1 MSNFKVQI
9 HLPYDNVD
17 VFVKQFT
24 NADYK
29 VIIKTLLNK
38 NGDAGNVNIDKIISK
53 CIDCDISRLNIID
66 KFVVLLNLR
75 CISVDD
81 KLVHTIEKDKS
92 KYNINYSVYDVL
104 NRISKMTF
112 DKPFTTTYKL
122 KNTDITMTAGLPDN
136 LFFDVTD
143 IYTFVRMIKI
153 GNNFYDLNRLSNK
166 EREDIINYLPGK
178 LVTTLL
184 TYVSNVLDNIRK
196 TELISIRTNME
207 TKESESIKF
216 YLDKTN
222 MFTLLQLFFNESLTN
237 IMIKQFL
244 LSKQYNIS
252 CEYFDM
258 SPPIETEIMYGFHK
272 EIEQQAEQ
280 SKKNTNPTINSIPYG
295 EEMG

>member
-280 SKKNTNPTINSIPYG
+280 SKKNTNPTINSISYG